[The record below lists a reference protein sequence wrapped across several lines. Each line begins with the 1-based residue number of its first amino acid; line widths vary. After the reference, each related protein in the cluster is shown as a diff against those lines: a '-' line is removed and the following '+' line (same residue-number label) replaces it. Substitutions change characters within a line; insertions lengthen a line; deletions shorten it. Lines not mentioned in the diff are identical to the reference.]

1 VCSLTPEAGLRA
13 PHEHLQAL
21 VIIGAVL
28 DASVLPGLSASQF
41 PSLRKLFLQQ
51 VSEHLEPA
59 GLVRSL
65 RSLEAPSLADIYVIG
80 LPIFAFLTAWGS
92 AELPWNLCL
101 VDYDFDDIE
110 GLLEVLDGNDALRTG
125 KLRLDLG
132 FMPFPHEIEELLKR
146 GVTMM
151 VDTIKLQAHW
161 SS

>member
-1 VCSLTPEAGLRA
+1 
-13 PHEHLQAL
+13 L

-41 PSLRKLFLQQ
+41 PALRKVFLQQ
-51 VSEHLEPA
+51 ESEHLEPA
-59 GLVRSL
+59 GLVHSL
-65 RSLEAPSLADIYVIG
+65 RSLEAPSLADIYVVG
-80 LPIFAFLTAWGS
+80 SPVFAFLTAWGNT
-92 AELPWNLCL
+92 ELPWNLCL

-110 GLLEVLDGNDALRTG
+110 GLLEVLDGNDVLRSG

-132 FMPFPHEIEELLKR
+132 FMPFPHEVEELLKR